1 MREGRIEVKRFEA
14 KLFRRLDI
22 AVFAIIL
29 LSAVLL
35 FSFGLFADKGAS
47 LTVTVGD
54 KSETYSLKNDRIFTL
69 ENNGIALT
77 VSIEDGEVS
86 VKSSDCPDKICV
98 ASGKISK
105 VGQTVVCAP
114 AMISLRIV
122 GGNGGELDAVTG

>member
-1 MREGRIEVKRFEA
+1 MKRCEA
-14 KLFRRLDI
+14 KLFKRWDI
-22 AVFAIIL
+22 AVFAVIL

-35 FSFGLFADKGAS
+35 FSFGLFADEGAS

-54 KSETYSLKNDRIFTL
+54 KSETYSLKNDRVFTL
-69 ENNGIALT
+69 ENNGIVLT
-77 VSIEDGEVS
+77 VCIENGEVY
-86 VKSSDCPDKICV
+86 VSSADCPDKVC
-98 ASGKISK
+98 ASSGKISK

>member
-1 MREGRIEVKRFEA
+1 MKRCEA
-14 KLFRRLDI
+14 KLFKRFDI
-22 AVFAIIL
+22 AIFAIIL

-35 FSFGLFADKGAS
+35 FSFGLFADEGVS

-54 KSETYSLKNDRIFTL
+54 KTESYSLESDRVFTL

-77 VSIEDGEVS
+77 VCIENGKVYVS
-86 VKSSDCPDKICV
+86 SADCPDKICV

-114 AMISLRIV
+114 AKISLRIV